1 MQRFVKVLLA
11 PLSNL
16 RDIYSDRF
24 LTQATNI
31 QQDHSSWKSLSVTL
45 HSDGLDD
52 TSVYLI
58 EWRGGLK
65 KKPKGRRPLYE
76 ATVHK
81 IAEKQCTL
89 EKLMRTQRQSSPKL
103 LSKRKCR
110 PNPKFV
116 EEETSND
123 GPSSPKKKCQNSSV
137 QCASW
142 GNGLKQRSRAHRN
155 NWHHLPPYRKLL
167 KFTKA
172 QEFVC
177 QKNVFWSASHA
188 NSPTTMA
195 RMLLL
200 GVFDI
205 ETLLKSNLRGGK
217 SKNANPGETNV
228 AMDRAKINAIIRL
241 RHAMCI
247 ALQVCKY
254 TSITYI

>member
-1 MQRFVKVLLA
+1 
-11 PLSNL
+11 
-16 RDIYSDRF
+16 
-24 LTQATNI
+24 
-31 QQDHSSWKSLSVTL
+31 
-45 HSDGLDD
+45 
-52 TSVYLI
+52 
-58 EWRGGLK
+58 
-65 KKPKGRRPLYE
+65 
-76 ATVHK
+76 
-81 IAEKQCTL
+81 
-89 EKLMRTQRQSSPKL
+89 MRTQRQSSPKL

-228 AMDRAKINAIIRL
+228 AMDRAKINAIIS
-241 RHAMCI
+241 M
-247 ALQVCKY
+247 Y
-254 TSITYI
+254 ITWLIGLIFFYNCVKPNVTVKPSEFISFILVYQCDDTLHLVLNNAYISETCSLST